1 MTVPGEIPGFGKGVM
16 PPNLTEAE
24 SFLDEVDDVSR
35 LIEGLHSGK
44 ISPEYVDKK
53 IKQRDAEESRAAEA
67 TKAAEDEAE
76 RKKYENLPDEKKLE
90 VKQKVD
96 DMIREKERREKARE
110 LYAAYRA
117 SLPEEEL
124 ERRSRSTDYSAWD
137 LWTPSDDEDDPWM
150 QYMPNDPAFKAMEA
164 DIDKRHARR
173 VEQRQ
178 TAYRKREEGNAAF
191 KAGQYAEALAIYEA
205 GLEAD
210 KRSIELHGNAAM
222 AALKSGCFVQTIEH
236 CDKACEIAE
245 FFLERPSH
253 PVAVKCLQRR
263 ATARLALGH
272 LKDAVSDL
280 KLARERDPANA
291 EVAKRLAS
299 AEAEYEEARKEKEV
313 ERGVR
318 RGVDVE
324 GTDVDVL
331 REFERVMRRVATS
344 ESGDASTHSESVSA
358 AEYARLEAL
367 LETHEACRVYARA
380 GGGVGLDALRAAV
393 VDAVDDGAPGRALG
407 PLRALRA
414 ACLSEANRE
423 ALAASG
429 ALVAVV
435 AFMSAASRAKT
446 GAAAKAAAA
455 AAFLLHA
462 CSASETPRRVISSAL
477 AADGAPGGALDAA
490 LSMLDVHSTDF
501 GAASGAD
508 SGVDARLRAAH
519 ALSLLGNCAL
529 EPETKAALRSFGAS
543 DASRGT
549 VPGRVAAVLRC
560 GVSALAER
568 AAAML
573 GNLCGDAE
581 MRAALAEDPRATLDL
596 VALLPAPVA
605 PPAPAAPQGLGLG
618 SGLSER
624 TKQTP
629 NANASDDFDVVEDPE
644 LAASVLA
651 ALSNALVEPAARR
664 AAAGSNATVKLL
676 ALMRVKTPE
685 TVAARAATS
694 LSRLAREANVAA
706 EMCAMRGE
714 GGAAAMA
721 RFVETS
727 VGEDGAAASSTA
739 TESAVRALTVLIA
752 GAGAEARRTLAAC
765 AARALVGCVAAPN
778 ASDGVVGNAA
788 LAVADLAKET
798 ALLPAL
804 EKLKPVAPLLR
815 ACHSRTGAAQKNAAI
830 ACARLAHH
838 PEMLETLKENNGLE
852 LIYRYVRP

>member
-367 LETHEACRVYARA
+367 LETHEACRCTRAR
-380 GGGVGLDALRAAV
+380 
-393 VDAVDDGAPGRALG
+393 
-407 PLRALRA
+407 
-414 ACLSEANRE
+414 
-423 ALAASG
+423 
-429 ALVAVV
+429 
-435 AFMSAASRAKT
+435 
-446 GAAAKAAAA
+446 
-455 AAFLLHA
+455 
-462 CSASETPRRVISSAL
+462 
-477 AADGAPGGALDAA
+477 
-490 LSMLDVHSTDF
+490 
-501 GAASGAD
+501 GAASA
-508 SGVDARLRAAH
+508 
-519 ALSLLGNCAL
+519 
-529 EPETKAALRSFGAS
+529 
-543 DASRGT
+543 
-549 VPGRVAAVLRC
+549 
-560 GVSALAER
+560 
-568 AAAML
+568 
-573 GNLCGDAE
+573 
-581 MRAALAEDPRATLDL
+581 
-596 VALLPAPVA
+596 
-605 PPAPAAPQGLGLG
+605 
-618 SGLSER
+618 
-624 TKQTP
+624 
-629 NANASDDFDVVEDPE
+629 
-644 LAASVLA
+644 
-651 ALSNALVEPAARR
+651 
-664 AAAGSNATVKLL
+664 
-676 ALMRVKTPE
+676 
-685 TVAARAATS
+685 
-694 LSRLAREANVAA
+694 
-706 EMCAMRGE
+706 
-714 GGAAAMA
+714 
-721 RFVETS
+721 
-727 VGEDGAAASSTA
+727 
-739 TESAVRALTVLIA
+739 
-752 GAGAEARRTLAAC
+752 
-765 AARALVGCVAAPN
+765 
-778 ASDGVVGNAA
+778 
-788 LAVADLAKET
+788 
-798 ALLPAL
+798 
-804 EKLKPVAPLLR
+804 
-815 ACHSRTGAAQKNAAI
+815 
-830 ACARLAHH
+830 
-838 PEMLETLKENNGLE
+838 
-852 LIYRYVRP
+852 

>member
-53 IKQRDAEESRAAEA
+53 IKERDAEESRAAEA
-67 TKAAEDEAE
+67 TKAAEEEAE
-76 RKKYENLPDEKKLE
+76 RRKYENLPDEKKRE

-117 SLPEEEL
+117 SLPEDEL

-178 TAYRKREEGNAAF
+178 TAHRKREEGNAAF
-191 KAGQYAEALAIYEA
+191 KARQYAEALAIYEA

-280 KLARERDPANA
+280 ELARERDPANA

-299 AEAEYEEARKEKEV
+299 AKAEYEEARKEKEV
-313 ERGVR
+313 ERGLR
-318 RGVDVE
+318 RGKDVE
-324 GTDVDVL
+324 GTDVDTL
-331 REFERVMRRVATS
+331 REFERIMRRVG
-344 ESGDASTHSESVSA
+344 ESNEGTASTDPESISA
-358 AEYARLEAL
+358 ADYARLEAL
-367 LETHEACRVYARA
+367 LETHEACRVFARA
-380 GGGVGLDALRAAV
+380 GGGVGLDKFRAAIV
-393 VDAVDDGAPGRALG
+393 AAAADGAPGRALG

-435 AFMSAASRAKT
+435 DFMSAASRAKT

-462 CSASETPRRVISSAL
+462 CSASETPRKVISAAL

-490 LSMLDVHSTDF
+490 LAMLDMN
-501 GAASGAD
+501 GADSGAD
-508 SGVDARLRAAH
+508 SGADARLRAAH

-529 EPETKAALRSFGAS
+529 EPETKAALRSFGAG

-549 VPGRVAAVLRC
+549 VPGRVAAALRC
-560 GVSALAER
+560 GVPALAER

-581 MRAALAEDPRATLDL
+581 MRAALANDPRATLDL

-605 PPAPAAPQGLGLG
+605 RAAPAVPAGLGLG
-618 SGLSER
+618 SGLGAR
-624 TKQTP
+624 TKQKP
-629 NANASDDFDVVEDPE
+629 NASASLDAVEDPE

-664 AAAGSNATVKLL
+664 AAAGSNATAKLL
-676 ALMRVKTPE
+676 ALLRVKTPE

-694 LSRLAREANVAA
+694 LSRLAREATVAA
-706 EMCAMRGE
+706 EMCARDGE

-727 VGEDGAAASSTA
+727 VAEDGASSSSAA
-739 TESAVRALTVLIA
+739 TEAAVRALAVLVA
-752 GAGAEARRTLAAC
+752 GADPDARRALAAC
-765 AARALVGCVAAPN
+765 AARALVACVSAPN

-798 ALLPAL
+798 ASLPAL
-804 EKLKPVAPLLR
+804 EKLRPVAPLLR

-838 PEMLETLKENNGLE
+838 PSMLETLKENNGLE